1 MAQGNNTRKPLFSKF
16 GGGFLRFLWR
26 YWALLAI
33 AILGLLAGWTGYQM
47 WKTGFPAAMAR
58 LPLLVFYL
66 ALIVVILVIKY
77 ALKRYAKTAIK
88 KGKASLQKKVAKE
101 VVEESLDRA
110 GDLMDQGMDRAG
122 DAVQKGVSAAKDAI
136 SDLGREVQDTW
147 GSSHR
152 PTFESSTTPQALR
165 CPACG
170 HAVRRGAR
178 FCAKCGA
185 PLSPTCPKCGRKLR
199 PGAKFCDGCGEV
211 VRPSG

>member
-1 MAQGNNTRKPLFSKF
+1 MAQGNNARKPLFSKF

-26 YWALLAI
+26 YLAEVAI
-33 AILGLLAGWTGYQM
+33 AVLGLLAGWTGYQM

-58 LPLLVFYL
+58 LPLLALYL

-88 KGKASLQKKVAKE
+88 KGKASLQKKVARE
-101 VVEESLDRA
+101 VVGESLDRA
-110 GDLMDQGMDRAG
+110 GDLVNQGMDRAG
-122 DAVQKGVSAAKDAI
+122 DAVQKGVLAAKDAI
-136 SDLGREVQDTW
+136 GDLGREVQDTW
-147 GSSHR
+147 GSSRR
-152 PTFESSTTPQALR
+152 PTFESSTALQALR
-165 CPACG
+165 CPSCE
-170 HAVRRGAR
+170 HAVRLGAR

-185 PLSPTCPKCGRKLR
+185 RLRPTCPKCGRKLR

>member
-1 MAQGNNTRKPLFSKF
+1 VAQGNNARKPLLSKF

-26 YWALLAI
+26 CWAVVAI

-58 LPLLVFYL
+58 LPLLVLYL

-77 ALKRYAKTAIK
+77 ALKRYAKAAIK

-101 VVEESLDRA
+101 VVEESLGRA
-110 GDLMDQGMDRAG
+110 GDLVDQGMDRAG

-136 SDLGREVQDTW
+136 ADLGREVQDTW
-147 GSSHR
+147 GSSRR
-152 PTFESSTTPQALR
+152 PTFEPSTALRALR

-170 HAVRRGAR
+170 HGVRLGAR

-185 PLSPTCPKCGRKLR
+185 PLSPTCPRCSRKLR